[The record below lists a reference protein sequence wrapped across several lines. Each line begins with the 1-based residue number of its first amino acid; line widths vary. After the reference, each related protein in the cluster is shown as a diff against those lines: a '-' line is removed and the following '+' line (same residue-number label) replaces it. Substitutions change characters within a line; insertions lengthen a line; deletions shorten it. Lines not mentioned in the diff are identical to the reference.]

1 MEALR
6 PLSFTLLPSRLTTLR
21 HRLKIDVATAAA
33 SLGLEPHV
41 VQYIEDHTR
50 RFSSE
55 TWSDI
60 DLVLT
65 PVTGPQ
71 PVSIWD
77 WLAEL
82 DADEA
87 RQARSERGDA

>member
-1 MEALR
+1 MEASR
-6 PLSFTLLPSRLTTLR
+6 PLSFMLLPSRLTVLR
-21 HRLKIDVATAAA
+21 RRLKMDVATAAA
-33 SLGLEPHV
+33 RLGLTPGV

-50 RFSSE
+50 RFSSG
-55 TWSDI
+55 TWSNF
-60 DLVLT
+60 DLMLT
-65 PVTGPQ
+65 PVDGPH

-87 RQARSERGDA
+87 RQARAESGNA